1 VSRFQPGGALKER
14 MDRATSLD
22 GVCAALPRSNSESAD
37 MVQERLSLE
46 LVFRKYSRYVAAVA
60 YRLLGRDD
68 EVDDVV
74 QEVFLQA
81 VRGLQRLREPEAV
94 KGWLATVTV
103 RVAGRKLRMRKVRGL
118 FGLEDRQEYEQVAGR
133 ETPADE
139 RALLARVYRLLDD
152 ELSVGERLAWT
163 LRYVEGEQLDAVARI
178 CGVSL
183 ATAKRR
189 IAAAQGK
196 LEKAL
201 R

>member
-1 VSRFQPGGALKER
+1 
-14 MDRATSLD
+14 MDRATSID
-22 GVCAALPRSNSESAD
+22 EVCTALALPKSAPEAASMAES
-37 MVQERLSLE
+37 RLSLE
-46 LVFRKYSRYVAAVA
+46 SVFRKYSRYVAAVA

-103 RVAGRKLRMRKVRGL
+103 RVAGRKLRVRRLRGWL
-118 FGLEDRQEYEQVAGR
+118 GLEEGHAYEQVATR
-133 ETPADE
+133 ETPPDE
-139 RALLARVYRLLDD
+139 RALLGKVYRLLD

-178 CGVSL
+178 CGCSL

-189 IAAAQGK
+189 ISAAQGK

>member
-1 VSRFQPGGALKER
+1 

-22 GVCAALPRSNSESAD
+22 GVCAALPRSDSESAE

-118 FGLEDRQEYEQVAGR
+118 FGLEDRHEYEQVAGR
-133 ETPADE
+133 ETPPDE
-139 RALLARVYRLLDD
+139 RALLSRVYKLLD

-201 R
+201 K

>member
-1 VSRFQPGGALKER
+1 
-14 MDRATSLD
+14 MDRATTLDGD
-22 GVCAALPRSNSESAD
+22 GVCAALSARKDDEMAES
-37 MVQERLSLE
+37 RLSLE

-81 VRGLQRLREPEAV
+81 VRGIARLREPEAV

-103 RVAGRKLRMRKVRGL
+103 RVSARKLRLRRLRGL
-118 FGLEDRQEYEQVAGR
+118 LGAQKDEREVYEQLAAPG
-133 ETPADE
+133 TPPDE
-139 RALLARVYRLLDD
+139 RALLARVYRLLD

-163 LRYVEGEQLDAVARI
+163 LRHVEGEQLDAVARI

-189 IAAAQGK
+189 IAAAQTK